1 MSQPLIRLSA
11 GVIGY
16 AGIPAVSGVDLELHR
31 SEVIAVLGANGSGK
45 STLVKGILGLA
56 DLMSGVLEL
65 FGEPASAFRDRA
77 RIGYVPQRHTVG
89 GIVPSNVDEVVASGR
104 LGRQR
109 RFRRATASD
118 RHAVAHAIEVV
129 GLTGFERRPI
139 TELSGGQQ
147 RRVLIARALAG
158 EPEVLVMDE
167 PLAGVDLAN
176 QGYLASTLKH
186 LVTHEGTT
194 ILLVAHEL
202 GPVQS
207 LVTRGVVMRDG
218 SVEYDGPLDEPHRR
232 WTIHD
237 PHPHSPDRQV
247 EGLGLSG

>member
-1 MSQPLIRLSA
+1 MTG

-16 AGIPAVSGVDLELHR
+16 GGIPAVSGVDLR
-31 SEVIAVLGANGSGK
+31 VRRGEVVAVLGPNGSGK

-56 DLMSGVLEL
+56 DLMGGSLEL
-65 FGEPASAFRDRA
+65 FGEPSHAFRNRE

-89 GIVPSNVDEVVASGR
+89 GVVPSNVGEVVASGR
-104 LGRQR
+104 LARQR
-109 RFRRATASD
+109 RFRRANPAD
-118 RHAVAHAIEVV
+118 RHAVAHAIDVV
-129 GLTGFERRPI
+129 GLTGLERRPV

-147 RRVLIARALAG
+147 RRMLIARALAG

-167 PLAGVDLAN
+167 PLAGVDLVN
-176 QGYLASTLKH
+176 QDYLASTLQH

-218 SVEYDGPLDEPHRR
+218 AVEYDGSLDAQLRR
-232 WTIHD
+232 WMIHD

>member
-1 MSQPLIRLSA
+1 MTESVIRLVA

-16 AGIPAVSGVDLELHR
+16 GGVPAVSGASLAVHR
-31 SEVIAVLGANGSGK
+31 GDVVAVLGPNGSGK

-56 DLMSGVLEL
+56 DLMSGSLEL
-65 FGEPASAFRDRA
+65 FGQPSAAFRDRA
-77 RIGYVPQRHTVG
+77 RMGYVPQRHTVG
-89 GIVPSNVDEVVASGR
+89 GVVPSTVAEVVASGR
-104 LGRQR
+104 LARQR
-109 RFRRATASD
+109 RFRPVSAAD

-129 GLTGFERRPI
+129 GLAGFERRPVA
-139 TELSGGQQ
+139 ELSGGQQ

-176 QGYLASTLKH
+176 QGYLASTLEH

-202 GPVQS
+202 GPVHP

-218 SVEYDGPLDEPHRR
+218 AIQYDGPLTAQLRR
-232 WTIHD
+232 STMHD